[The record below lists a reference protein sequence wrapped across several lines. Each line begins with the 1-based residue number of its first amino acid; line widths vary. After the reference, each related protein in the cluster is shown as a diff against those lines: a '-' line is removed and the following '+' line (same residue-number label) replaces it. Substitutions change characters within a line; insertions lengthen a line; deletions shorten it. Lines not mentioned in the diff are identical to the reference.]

1 MSSSLLSPL
10 EEWQS
15 RAVIGSIREKTGQA
29 TTTKKN
35 REPKTTEKA
44 LLQLHTEVQQK
55 YMWKGKKSKKGI
67 MMGYNLP
74 GKTSEDKKIESWTSI
89 GFRHF

>member
-15 RAVIGSIREKTGQA
+15 RAVIGSTREKTWQA
-29 TTTKKN
+29 TKKKN

-55 YMWKGKKSKKGI
+55 YMWKWKKSKKGI
-67 MMGYNLP
+67 LMG
-74 GKTSEDKKIESWTSI
+74 
-89 GFRHF
+89 

>member
-15 RAVIGSIREKTGQA
+15 RAVIGSTREETGQA
-29 TTTKKN
+29 TTTKN

-44 LLQLHTEVQQK
+44 LLQLHTEAQQK

-67 MMGYNLP
+67 TMGYNLP
-74 GKTSEDKKIESWTSI
+74 GKTPEEKKNRVLNFNWI
-89 GFRHF
+89 